1 MKNNNKQAMSIII
14 AIILSVIMG
23 LIAIY
28 MIDYIIPFS
37 KNVKGIEN
45 VSKAYYQAE
54 K

>member
-1 MKNNNKQAMSIII
+1 MKKNNKNAMSIIL
-14 AIILSVIMG
+14 AIILTIIMS
-23 LIAIY
+23 LIALY

-45 VSKAYYQAE
+45 VAKAYYQAE